1 LPEKCRK
8 ISSIKMFGLPADA
21 KASAFAGGE
30 KRRV

>member
-1 LPEKCRK
+1 MIKYK
-8 ISSIKMFGLPADA
+8 SSFINLFSCLPADA